1 MVEIFRFAAVR
12 PGRVHAPRVAAVPY
26 DVVTREEAAEII
38 RENPSSFLRVSR
50 ADAEL
55 ADVPPYDGKV
65 YERARENFRRLI
77 AEGIFSRDDTPG
89 MYLYRVTG
97 NGNDFLGLCCTVSTR
112 DYEENTIRRHELT
125 RVEKEED
132 RTRHIDTVN
141 AHTGPVVLLYVD
153 GAGISRRL
161 RDLWER
167 TGRVD
172 TEVPAP
178 DGTVHRI
185 VRVTDGGELAA
196 LEEAFRAVPR
206 LYIADGHHR
215 AKSAVNVAEKRRAEG
230 RLTPE
235 ATRFLGVL
243 FPHDGVKIHGY
254 SRLVTDLG
262 GMDDKEFLG
271 RLGERFA
278 VRPCEVVDPRAF
290 HVVPRA
296 GDPERFHVFHVFL
309 GGKWYECSRPRG
321 QGTDAIGSLDVTVLQ
336 QEVLGPILGIS
347 DPRTDPRL
355 QYLGGARP
363 LRDLMEMVTGGR
375 FALAIAMQPVRVETV
390 IAIADAGG
398 IMPPK
403 STWFEPKLLSGLLVH
418 AID

>member
-12 PGRVHAPRVAAVPY
+12 PGRIHAPRVAAVPY

-38 RENPSSFLRVSR
+38 RENPYSFLRVSR

-55 ADVPPYDGKV
+55 MDLPPYDGKV
-65 YERARENFRRLI
+65 YERARDNFRRFV
-77 AEGIFSRDDTPG
+77 AEGIFSRDDSPG
-89 MYLYRVTG
+89 MYLYRVMG

-112 DYEENTIRRHELT
+112 DYEENAIRRHELT

-153 GAGISRRL
+153 GSGISRML
-161 RDLWER
+161 RALWER

-178 DGTVHRI
+178 DGTVHRV
-185 VRVTDGGELAA
+185 VRVTDERELAA

-235 ATRFLGVL
+235 ATRFMGVL

-254 SRLVTDLG
+254 SRLVSDLG
-262 GMDDKEFLG
+262 GMGEGEFLAK
-271 RLGERFA
+271 LGERFT
-278 VRPCEVVDPRAF
+278 VGPCENVDPLAY
-290 HVVPRA
+290 HIVPRA
-296 GDPERFHVFHVFL
+296 AEPGRSHIFHVFL
-309 GGKWYECSRPRG
+309 GGKWYECSRLCG
-321 QGTDAIGSLDVTVLQ
+321 QGTDPIWSLDVTVLQ

-363 LRDLMEMVTGGR
+363 LRDLVEMVTSGR
-375 FALAIAMQPVRVETV
+375 FAVAFAMQPVRVETV
-390 IAIADAGG
+390 IGIADAGG

-418 AID
+418 TLD